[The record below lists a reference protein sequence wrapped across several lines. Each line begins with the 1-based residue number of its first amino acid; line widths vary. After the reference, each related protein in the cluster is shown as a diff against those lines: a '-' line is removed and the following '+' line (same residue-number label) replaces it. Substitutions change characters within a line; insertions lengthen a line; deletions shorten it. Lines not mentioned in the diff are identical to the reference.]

1 MGKYIQVFKNYEGSY
16 LPGCPVI
23 IVGKA
28 LVKEEYTGDIYAQ
41 VKFQNIGSKS
51 IVGISASVTVFDV
64 YGKELNSVK
73 DIQYLNLNVER
84 GSEFG
89 SKTLIPLDT
98 NARSFDLGLDQVR
111 FADGSALQLH
121 HNSWEKLPEQ
131 ELLIDKLG
139 KELAEEYYRQTSQ
152 SSRYVPCK
160 NKSIWLCSCG
170 AVNLADEESC
180 RDCGQKYSELVT
192 ALDEDKL
199 AASIKQRLEEEAR
212 LNAERAEK
220 EAKSRRKRTK
230 TICISLAIIFAIC
243 LSAYMVKN
251 VLVPGNAY
259 KSAMALYD
267 AKDYYNAYAGFDALK
282 NYRDSQDMACECK
295 YLYGQKLC
303 SEEKLDEACGV
314 FRSLGNYKNSNELA
328 EKLEIIISLSQCS
341 KGDIVTLG
349 EYEQDNN
356 SSNGSEPIRWRVLK
370 ATNDSTM
377 LISQQ
382 ALDMRPF
389 NDSRKAVTW
398 ETSSLR
404 TWLNDDFYNAA
415 FNEGEKMFIKET
427 ALENAEDED
436 KVFLLSSNEAMSL
449 FSGDDSRKTSNTEY
463 AVRNTD
469 PYYKKFCFW
478 WLRSR
483 SSDRSTEIA
492 DIVDGSGGMIDVGFM
507 EPAASFVDEYHS
519 VRPVIWV
526 NNTVNLEF
534 LE

>member
-98 NARSFDLGLDQVR
+98 NARSFDIGLDQVR
-111 FADGSALQLH
+111 FADGSALKLQN
-121 HNSWEKLPEQ
+121 NSWEKLPEQ

-180 RDCGQKYSELVT
+180 RDCGQKYSELAE
-192 ALDEDKL
+192 ALDEGKL
-199 AASIKQRLEEEAR
+199 AASIKLRQEEEKR
-212 LNAERAEK
+212 INAEKAAK
-220 EAKSRRKRTK
+220 EAENSRKRIK
-230 TICISLAIIFAIC
+230 TICISFLIVLAIS
-243 LSAYMVKN
+243 LGAYIVEN
-251 VLVPGNAY
+251 VVVPSNAY
-259 KSAMALYD
+259 KDAVALYN
-267 AKDYYNAYAGFDALK
+267 AGDYYNAYVQFASLNEYK
-282 NYRDSQDMACECK
+282 DSHVMACECK
-295 YLYGQKLC
+295 YMYGEKLYK
-303 SEEKLDEACGV
+303 EEKLEEARGI
-314 FRSLGNYKNSNELA
+314 FSSLGDYKNSNELA
-328 EKLEIIISLSQCS
+328 EKLEIIVSLSQCR

-356 SSNGSEPIRWRVLK
+356 SSNGSEPIRWCVLK

-389 NDSRKAVTW
+389 NYSRKAVTW

-404 TWLNDDFYNAA
+404 AWLNDNFYNAA
-415 FNEGEKMFIKET
+415 FNETEKMFIKET
-427 ALENAEDED
+427 TLENTED
-436 KVFLLSSNEAMSL
+436 KVFLLSRNEAMSL
-449 FSGDDSRKTSNTEY
+449 FGKDANRKTSNTEY
-463 AVRNTD
+463 AVRNAD
-469 PYYKKFCFW
+469 PYYKNFCFW

-507 EPAASFVDEYHS
+507 EPAASFVDEYNS

-526 NNTVNLEF
+526 NNKVNLDF